1 MNYPI
6 PKEVIDFRKR
16 YALDI
21 KAYNELSITLPENVL
36 SKLKEVIKLM
46 PEQLEG
52 MILDYYATQDLILK
66 KEGILLPSNGIQ
78 YIIENELLQKK
89 QIEPNNKLKELGN
102 KLVEQ
107 IAINNNEETSINFN
121 SKKNQDLLSS
131 AMYIHTFPMYIQE
144 ILINYVNLVPPYPV
158 TWADF
163 KDDSYDQGEEVYT
176 QALMH
181 YEKVEL
187 PEYEKEVVF
196 YEAYLIKYN
205 VDEEM
210 LLPLKAIA
218 NESNIARNLIYA
230 LRTPG
235 LEESIKE
242 IIPIREL
249 SLEERKTYELV
260 NHLENL
266 VNNGL
271 NSLAFSISTVKLDTY
286 LDTESGPI
294 TTKLSNYIV
303 SSNADAFKEPIS
315 ERTLT
320 KEEHNGLH
328 KTVEFVKYDYIS
340 IKQLISNISTHYIF
354 DAKEYEGLEIEY
366 SLDSLEKFKEKLQRL
381 KEKEKQENVRE
392 ETIQNDE
399 IKRQLIENHTSTW
412 NRRM

>member
-1 MNYPI
+1 M
-6 PKEVIDFRKR
+6 
-16 YALDI
+16 
-21 KAYNELSITLPENVL
+21 
-36 SKLKEVIKLM
+36 
-46 PEQLEG
+46 
-52 MILDYYATQDLILK
+52 
-66 KEGILLPSNGIQ
+66 
-78 YIIENELLQKK
+78 
-89 QIEPNNKLKELGN
+89 
-102 KLVEQ
+102 
-107 IAINNNEETSINFN
+107 
-121 SKKNQDLLSS
+121 
-131 AMYIHTFPMYIQE
+131 
-144 ILINYVNLVPPYPV
+144 
-158 TWADF
+158 
-163 KDDSYDQGEEVYT
+163 YT

-205 VDEEM
+205 VDEEI

-218 NESNIARNLIYA
+218 NESNIARDLIYA
-230 LRTPG
+230 LRSPG

-242 IIPIREL
+242 IIPIREI
-249 SLEERKTYELV
+249 SLEEEKTYELV

-286 LDTESGPI
+286 LDAESGPI

-303 SSNADAFKEPIS
+303 SPNADAFKEPIS

-320 KEEHNGLH
+320 KEEHNSLH
-328 KTVEFVKYDYIS
+328 KTVEFVKYNYIS

-354 DAKEYEGLEIEY
+354 DAKEYEDLEIEY

-381 KEKEKQENVRE
+381 KEKEQQENVRE

-399 IKRQLIENHTSTW
+399 IKRQLIENHNITW